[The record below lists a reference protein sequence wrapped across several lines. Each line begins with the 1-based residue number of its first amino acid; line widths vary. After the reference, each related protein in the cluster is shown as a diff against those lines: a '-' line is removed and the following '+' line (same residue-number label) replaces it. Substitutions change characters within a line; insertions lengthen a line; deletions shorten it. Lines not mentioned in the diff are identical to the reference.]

1 VTWNQHHS
9 RSERLAAEAE
19 SATRAGDADRAKELY
34 RQAAA
39 EESAAFGY
47 LSTEKIR
54 SRGITAVSAVSL
66 FYKGQDYEAAER
78 LARDYL
84 GQRLP
89 AFAESQMSD
98 LLGRISE
105 HGRQP
110 KSSVQAE
117 SQFGQSGGPLRVP
130 YVIDNQGHKLSD
142 ILNRILQEHVGRSL
156 DSASAYFTVGG
167 FGLLQRG
174 LESLGNFRLI
184 LGAEPTTGEQLGLR
198 PEPGLIKGLIKGDL
212 ESMPFDEKTLRL
224 VEDLIAYLQRD
235 SVQVRLYD
243 GGFLHA
249 KCWLFYS
256 DRPGQQM
263 LFDRFRPILAI
274 VGSSNFTLPGLTS
287 NRELNLAHKVLL
299 DPAEVDDRQAAYA
312 VSWLSDVKPSSNIT
326 VENRQLLKSEVGA
339 RAIID
344 LEEWYQR
351 QWLDSREFKAE
362 LVDLLDA
369 SKFGQKEYTPYEV
382 YMKALYE
389 YFKDELDDEQQGPMR
404 SAIELA
410 EFQEDAVKKA
420 RKILARYDGVMIADS
435 VGLGKTWIGKK
446 LLEDYAYHMRQKAL
460 VVCPASLRPMWQ
472 RELGEATI
480 SAAILSQEEL
490 GREEFDPTNHGDV
503 DVVLLDESH
512 NFRNR
517 NAQRFGN
524 LERLL
529 GANGG
534 RGRDGMRKKVILLTA
549 TPVSNDLFD
558 LYNQFSLITQGD
570 RSYFAAAGIGD
581 LYRYF
586 LQARREAR
594 RNVPGVALFNLLEEV
609 VIRRTR
615 SFIRKAYPEATIAG
629 KKIHFPKRELKTVQY
644 NLEEAYRGI
653 YEDIVSAVESLKL
666 APYNLEEYKKS
677 GIEVDEFEVGREQAL
692 VGIFKSRYLKRFE
705 SSIEAFRIS
714 VRRALAFL
722 QTFESYVL
730 GGRLLKSSDFHK
742 ALQYLEREDV
752 EDDAVPES
760 LADDLDANEDA
771 RRVLESMGTVDPSL
785 YDLRRLH
792 KAVQHDVHVL
802 TEVWDK
808 VKGIGIAHDTK
819 LERLKDLLTGDL
831 KGQKVLIFSYYKD
844 TARYLFRHLGD
855 PNSADASK
863 FRKQAG
869 NVNVRRMDSG
879 NHPDERVKT
888 VQAFAPKA
896 NGRPEWA
903 GTDREIDLLIS
914 TDVLSEGQ
922 NLQDCGY
929 LLNYDLHW
937 NPTRMVQR
945 AGRIDRIGT
954 EFDVLWI
961 YNMFPDRGLERLLG
975 LVDSLSRKI
984 ADIDRLGM
992 LDASVLGEE
1001 VHPQTFNSL
1010 KRIREEDNTII
1021 EEEEQFTELA
1031 SSEILLQQL
1040 RSYLDGGGREALEK
1054 LPDGI
1059 HSGLQRM
1066 GSRGVFW
1073 YFRGKNGSAGQN
1085 FWKYYDLRTNS
1096 ILDNRHVIATL
1107 ISCSYD
1113 TARVVD
1119 QEIYKSIFTLQEKVI
1134 ANLLEG
1140 HEEKVALQIAP
1151 QAIDPLQQTVST
1163 VVQQF
1168 LNHPEVERKRAV
1180 GVIAFLN
1187 GAMQNV
1193 QVSELKRLY
1202 KAYQQTQRIAEL
1214 MSGLETMRAAY
1225 AGEARA
1231 SGVGENGRSLPKL
1244 LREDLKLVC
1253 FDVLSDSIGS

>member
-1 VTWNQHHS
+1 MSWNEHHS
-9 RSERLAAEAE
+9 RSEKLAVEAE
-19 SATRAGDADRAKELY
+19 MAMRAGDGKRARELY
-34 RQAAA
+34 IQAAA
-39 EESAAFGY
+39 EELAAFEF
-47 LSTEKIR
+47 LSADKIR
-54 SRGITAVSAVSL
+54 TRGITAVSVVSL
-66 FYKGQDYEAAER
+66 YFKGQDYSSAER
-78 LARDYL
+78 LAQNYL
-84 GQRLP
+84 RFQLP
-89 AFAESQMSD
+89 KFAESQLGH
-98 LLGRISE
+98 LLDRIRLNEGQLVAREEYREVGRT
-105 HGRQP
+105 GRP
-110 KSSVQAE
+110 IHI
-117 SQFGQSGGPLRVP
+117 P
-130 YVIDNQGHKLSD
+130 YVIDNQNHRLAD
-142 ILNRILQEHVGRSL
+142 ILTGILQEHVGRSL
-156 DSASAYFTVGG
+156 DAASAYFTVGG

-174 LESLGNFRLI
+174 LERLGNFRLI

-198 PEPGLIKGLIKGDL
+198 PAPGAIKGLIEGDL
-212 ESMPFDEKTLRL
+212 ESLPFDEKTLRL

-243 GGFLHA
+243 DGFLHA

-299 DPAEVDDRQAAYA
+299 DPADVEDKHAAYA
-312 VSWLSDVKPSSNIT
+312 VSWLTEAKPNPNIT
-326 VENRQLLKSEVGA
+326 AENRQLLKSEVGA

-351 QWLDSREFKAE
+351 QWEDSHDFKAE
-362 LVDLLDA
+362 LVELLDA
-369 SKFGQKEYTPYEV
+369 SKFGKKEYTPYEV
-382 YMKALYE
+382 YMKALFE
-389 YFKDELDDEQQGPMR
+389 YFKDELGEEQPGPVR
-404 SAIELA
+404 SAVELA
-410 EFQEDAVKKA
+410 EFQQDAVKKA
-420 RKILARYDGVMIADS
+420 RKILGRYDGVMIADS

-446 LLEDYAYHMRQKAL
+446 LLEDYAYHLRQKA
-460 VVCPASLRPMWQ
+460 VVICPASLRPMWQ

-480 SAAILSQEEL
+480 SAGILSQEEL
-490 GREEFDPTNHGDV
+490 GRDEFEASNYADV

-517 NAQRFGN
+517 NAKRFGN
-524 LERLL
+524 LERLI

-570 RSYFAAAGIGD
+570 RSYFAPAGIGD

-594 RNVPGVALFNLLEEV
+594 HDLPGVALFNLLEEI

-644 NLEEAYRGI
+644 NLEETYHGI
-653 YEDIVSAVESLKL
+653 YEFIVNAVESLTL
-666 APYNLEEYKKS
+666 APYNLEAYKKS
-677 GIEVDEFEVGREQAL
+677 GIEVDEFEAGREQAL

-730 GGRLLKSSDFHK
+730 DGRLLKSSDFHK
-742 ALQYLEREDV
+742 ALQYLEREDT
-752 EDDAVPES
+752 EDDALPES
-760 LADDLDANEDA
+760 LADELDANEDA
-771 RRVLESMGTVDPSL
+771 RRVLEGMATVDPSL

-802 TEVWDK
+802 TDVWNK
-808 VKGIGIAHDTK
+808 VKSINVANDTK
-819 LERLKDLLTGDL
+819 LAQLKSLLIGEL
-831 KGQKVLIFSYYKD
+831 KGRKVLIFSYYKD
-844 TARYLFRHLGD
+844 TARYLYRHLGD
-855 PNSADASK
+855 PQNADALQ
-863 FRKQAG
+863 FGKQAG
-869 NVNVRRMDSG
+869 DVHVRRMDSG

-896 NGRPEWA
+896 NGKPEWA
-903 GTDREIDLLIS
+903 DTDREIDLLIS

-954 EFDVLWI
+954 EFDSLWI

-1001 VHPQTFNSL
+1001 VHPQIFNSL

-1040 RSYLDGGGREALEK
+1040 RTFLDGGGRNAMEQ

-1059 HSGLQRM
+1059 HSGLHRA

-1073 YFRGKNGSAGQN
+1073 YFRSKNGASGHN
-1085 FWKYYDLRTNS
+1085 FWKYYDTKS
-1096 ILDNRHVIATL
+1096 DQIIDNRHLIANL
-1107 ISCSYD
+1107 ISCTSD
-1113 TARVVD
+1113 TPRVVD
-1119 QEIYKSIFTLQEKVI
+1119 QAIYKSIFDLQERVVADI
-1134 ANLLEG
+1134 LEG
-1140 HEEKVALQIAP
+1140 HEEKVALQAAP
-1151 QAIDPLQQTVST
+1151 QAINPLQQTVST
-1163 VVQQF
+1163 VLQQF
-1168 LNHPEVERKRAV
+1168 LNHPQVDRKRAL

-1187 GAMQNV
+1187 GPMQNV
-1193 QVSELKRLY
+1193 QVSELKRIY
-1202 KAYQQTQRIAEL
+1202 TAYQQTQSIAAL
-1214 MSGLETMRAAY
+1214 ISGVETMQAAY
-1225 AGEARA
+1225 AGAGSA
-1231 SGVGENGRSLPKL
+1231 PQPGKNGKSLPKL
-1244 LREDLKLVC
+1244 TREDLGLVC
-1253 FDVLSDSIGS
+1253 FQVLSA